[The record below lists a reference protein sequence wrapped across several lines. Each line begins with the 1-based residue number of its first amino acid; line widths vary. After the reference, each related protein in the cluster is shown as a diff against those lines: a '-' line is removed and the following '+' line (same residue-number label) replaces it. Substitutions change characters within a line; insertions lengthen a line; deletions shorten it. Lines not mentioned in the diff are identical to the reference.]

1 MIAIITGDIINSAR
15 YGPSEWMVK
24 LKTYLANWGDSPS
37 VWEIYRGDEI
47 QLRIAMADALQAAI
61 QLKALIRSVKGLD
74 IRLSIGIGDESH
86 VGHSVSESN
95 GTAYQRSGRGLERLK
110 KNKANLML
118 ATGDEKYDKTFNLLL
133 KMALDFMDNWSPV
146 SAEIVSMNLRNPN
159 ASQQMLAEELN
170 IKQSAISQRQ
180 KRARLDLVR
189 ELLAYYKETINEIK
203 E

>member
-1 MIAIITGDIINSAR
+1 MVAIITGDIINSAK
-15 YGPSEWMVK
+15 YSASEWMTK
-24 LKTYLANWGDSPS
+24 LKTYLSKWGDSPS

-47 QLRIAMADALQAAI
+47 QLRIATADALQATI
-61 QLKALIRSVKGLD
+61 QLKALMKSVKGLD

-159 ASQQMLAEELN
+159 ASQQMLAEELH

-189 ELLAYYKETINEIK
+189 ELLAYYEETINEI
-203 E
+203 EE

>member
-15 YGPSEWMVK
+15 YGPSEWMAK
-24 LKTYLANWGDSPS
+24 LKSYLNQWGNSPLA
-37 VWEIYRGDEI
+37 WEIYRGDEI

-95 GTAYQRSGRGLERLK
+95 GTAYQRSGRGLEKLK

-189 ELLAYYKETINEIK
+189 ELLAYYKETINEI
-203 E
+203 EE

>member
-15 YGPSEWMVK
+15 YGPSEWMAK
-24 LKTYLANWGDSPS
+24 LKSYLNQWGNSPLA
-37 VWEIYRGDEI
+37 WEIYRGDEI

-95 GTAYQRSGRGLERLK
+95 GTAYQRSGRGLEKLK

-133 KMALDFMDNWSPV
+133 KWPWILWIIGVQF
-146 SAEIVSMNLRNPN
+146 
-159 ASQQMLAEELN
+159 QQ
-170 IKQSAISQRQ
+170 R
-180 KRARLDLVR
+180 
-189 ELLAYYKETINEIK
+189 
-203 E
+203 

>member
-1 MIAIITGDIINSAR
+1 MVAIITGDIINSAK
-15 YGPSEWMVK
+15 YSASEWMTK
-24 LKTYLANWGDSPS
+24 LKTYLSNWGDSPS

-47 QLRIAMADALQAAI
+47 QLRIATADALQAAI
-61 QLKALIRSVKGLD
+61 QLKALMRSVKGLD

-95 GTAYQRSGRGLERLK
+95 GVAYQRSGRGLERLK
-110 KNKANLML
+110 KNKTNLML

-159 ASQQMLAEELN
+159 ASQQMLAEELH

-189 ELLAYYKETINEIK
+189 ELLAYYEETINEI
-203 E
+203 EE

>member
-1 MIAIITGDIINSAR
+1 MIAIITGDIINSAK
-15 YGPSEWMVK
+15 YSASEWMTK
-24 LKTYLANWGDSPS
+24 LKTYLSNWGNSPS
-37 VWEIYRGDEI
+37 VWEIYRGDEV
-47 QLRIAMADALQAAI
+47 QLRIATADALQAAI
-61 QLKALIRSVKGLD
+61 QLKALMRSVKGLD

-133 KMALDFMDNWSPV
+133 KMALNFMDNWSPV

-159 ASQQMLAEELN
+159 ASQQMLAEELY

-189 ELLAYYKETINEIK
+189 ELLAYYEETINEI
-203 E
+203 EE